1 MAITRSRQ
9 GIAANDAGEKTL
21 NQQAVMTLG
30 EVKITNEATG
40 ETAHYKAGDAFFVA
54 SGTRW

>member
-1 MAITRSRQ
+1 
-9 GIAANDAGEKTL
+9 
-21 NQQAVMTLG
+21 MTLG

-54 SGTRW
+54 SGINTLREVVSESFTRHYLAVD